1 MYLDVRVRLPLSSY
15 YGPVEINRFGLWG
28 AICDVGFN
36 DKDAQVVCKQLNFNS
51 GYALSTFAT
60 EGFPIIQGAVSC
72 SGTEDSIASCD
83 RGRFSEGHGCFGRDT
98 VAGVMC
104 FSDGMLTGQII
115 YILGYLSCF
124 LNFTDFSPKF

>member
-1 MYLDVRVRLPLSSY
+1 MRVRLPLSSY

-28 AICDVGFN
+28 AICDVGF
-36 DKDAQVVCKQLNFNS
+36 DDEDAQVICKQLNFNS

-98 VAGVMC
+98 LAGVMC
-104 FSDGMLTGQII
+104 FSDGM
-115 YILGYLSCF
+115 
-124 LNFTDFSPKF
+124 